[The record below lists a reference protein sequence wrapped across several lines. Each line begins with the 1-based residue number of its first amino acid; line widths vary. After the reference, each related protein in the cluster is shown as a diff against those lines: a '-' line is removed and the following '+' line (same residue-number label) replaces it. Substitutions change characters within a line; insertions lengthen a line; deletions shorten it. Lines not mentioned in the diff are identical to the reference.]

1 MRDGSKLP
9 YWPAMMLRKTAA
21 AYLDMPEA
29 AFERE
34 VISGRLPMPILFGGK
49 ERWSREQINVYL
61 SNLTD
66 GDDWRATS
74 NLYAGSNGSGNW
86 RSKSPVYNPELAEP
100 EQARRKK

>member
-21 AYLDMPEA
+21 AYLDMPET

-34 VISGRLPMPILFGGK
+34 VMSGRLPMPVLLGGK
-49 ERWSREQINVYL
+49 ERWSRDQIDVYL

-66 GDDWRATS
+66 GGDWRATS
-74 NLYAGSNGSGNW
+74 KLYAGPGGPNDW
-86 RSKSPVYNPELAEP
+86 RSKSPVYNPDLEP
-100 EQARRKK
+100 PKQGRHKK

>member
-1 MRDGSKLP
+1 MRNGDKLP

-21 AYLDMPEA
+21 AYLDMPET

-49 ERWSREQINVYL
+49 ERWSREQIDVYL

-66 GDDWRATS
+66 GGDWRATS
-74 NLYAGSNGSGNW
+74 NLYAGSAGSGNW
-86 RSKSPVYNPELAEP
+86 RDKSPVYNKDLPQPENG
-100 EQARRKK
+100 RRKK

>member
-1 MRDGSKLP
+1 MRDGNKLP

-21 AYLDMPEA
+21 AYLDMAET

-49 ERWSREQINVYL
+49 ERWSREQIDVYL

-66 GDDWRATS
+66 GGDWRATS
-74 NLYAGSNGSGNW
+74 NW
-86 RSKSPVYNPELAEP
+86 RSKSPVYNPELAQPAEP
-100 EQARRKK
+100 RRKK